1 MNLVIIQRAYQGVH
15 DKIFNQNI
23 KQYIN
28 DHLLVQQGLI
38 DALGF
43 GVGVGVGVG
52 VGGINSKYLI
62 PNPY

>member
-43 GVGVGVGVG
+43 GVGVGVGV
-52 VGGINSKYLI
+52 
-62 PNPY
+62 